1 MYSEHM
7 SPEFKVAAPYLFE
20 QANCSTRIVD
30 LDDESGGAPPT
41 L

>member
-1 MYSEHM
+1 M

-30 LDDESGGAPPT
+30 LDDESGGSSPT